1 MKKWINEE
9 YNKIVSRK
17 ATQGRLYLSPLTSR
31 KPLQI
36 NYNQPHPTPPT
47 RPALPDEVSII
58 KTNRNLRHT
67 LDTPMSEEAQR
78 PTKKQTG
85 WNPCFPSVS
94 GILPV
99 AATCDICVIAFKWP
113 NKFIALIRRAYI
125 SRWLRLSLCR
135 SIAVVLQW
143 RISRTL
149 HCYFLKTY
157 IPLLPRWEIP
167 TDAKKL
173 IFGWRIY
180 LKTLISSY

>member
-1 MKKWINEE
+1 MKNIIK
-9 YNKIVSRK
+9 S
-17 ATQGRLYLSPLTSR
+17 YLVKPLKVDYISPPLTSR

-99 AATCDICVIAFKWP
+99 AATYDICVIAFKWP

-135 SIAVVLQW
+135 SIAVVLQ
-143 RISRTL
+143 
-149 HCYFLKTY
+149 
-157 IPLLPRWEIP
+157 
-167 TDAKKL
+167 
-173 IFGWRIY
+173 
-180 LKTLISSY
+180 

>member
-9 YNKIVSRK
+9 YNKISSRK
-17 ATQGRLYLSPLTSR
+17 ATQGRLYLPPPTPLTSR

-58 KTNRNLRHT
+58 KTSRNLRHT
-67 LDTPMSEEAQR
+67 LDTPMSEGAQW

-99 AATCDICVIAFKWP
+99 AATCDICVIA
-113 NKFIALIRRAYI
+113 L
-125 SRWLRLSLCR
+125 SGQTSLLLSLHEHMQEY
-135 SIAVVLQW
+135 SGGFAVKNFEDSSLLFFKNILVY
-143 RISRTL
+143 TPFDEK
-149 HCYFLKTY
+149 FLLMPKNFFSVDEF
-157 IPLLPRWEIP
+157 I
-167 TDAKKL
+167 
-173 IFGWRIY
+173 
-180 LKTLISSY
+180 